1 MATDK
6 GVSIQQDTLSPVDG
20 GPIRTIQVVT
30 PINGV
35 PTTVQMQVIA
45 IADERGVLLGQNEQ
59 EDQILLDVLAVLKD
73 VRTLLAQWLG
83 ASVVDQTANTTTPG
97 IQY

>member
-1 MATDK
+1 
-6 GVSIQQDTLSPVDG
+6 
-20 GPIRTIQVVT
+20 
-30 PINGV
+30 
-35 PTTVQMQVIA
+35 MQVIA